1 MPALALDYRPRT
13 LAEVRGNETTVK
25 ALEAVLARKP
35 ENIPHTMLFCGPS
48 GCGKT
53 TLARIVAK
61 ALGCNGSDFNELDIA
76 DFRGIDTAREI
87 RRNMVYRPMEG
98 RCRVYLMDECHKLT
112 GDAQEAMLKAFE
124 DTPDHVYFLLATTD
138 PAKLK
143 TTVRN
148 RCTTFEVSSLS
159 TREMRALLEEV
170 LDQERVDVP
179 AAALDAILDN
189 CMGSPRNAL
198 QLLEKII
205 DMDPADMAAAVE
217 QAARDQ
223 SQVIDLCRALIGK
236 QKWVAVAKILK
247 GLEEQEPESVRH
259 AVLGYCAA
267 ILLKEDQPQAFLVA
281 DSFRKPFYE
290 SGGKAGLVLACYE
303 ALNG

>member
-25 ALEAVLARKP
+25 ALGAVLARKP
-35 ENIPHTMLFCGPS
+35 ENIPHTMLMTGPP

-53 TLARIVAK
+53 TLARIVIK
-61 ALGCNGSDFNELDIA
+61 MLGCSGNDLSEIVVRTVDD
-76 DFRGIDTAREI
+76 ARELK
-87 RRNMVYRPMEG
+87 RNMVYRPMES
-98 RCRVYLMDECHKLT
+98 RCRVFFMDEAHRATK
-112 GDAQEAMLKAFE
+112 DAQEEMLKSLE
-124 DTPDHVYFLLATTD
+124 DAPDHVYFILATTD
-138 PAKLK
+138 PDKLK
-143 TTVRN
+143 AAVRS
-148 RCTTFEVSSLS
+148 RCTTFEVSPLS
-159 TREMRALLEEV
+159 TREMRRLLEEV
-170 LDQERVDVP
+170 LEAERVDVP
-179 AAALDAILDN
+179 AAAIDAILDN

>member
-1 MPALALDYRPRT
+1 MATLALDYRPRT

-98 RCRVYLMDECHKLT
+98 RCRVYLLDEVHRLT

-143 TTVRN
+143 PTVRN
-148 RCTTFEVSSLS
+148 RCTTFEVAPL
-159 TREMRALLEEV
+159 TEREMKALLGEV
-170 LDQERVDVP
+170 ISAEKVKIPD
-179 AAALDAILDN
+179 AAISAILDN

-205 DMDPADMAAAVE
+205 DMDPADMAEAAE

-236 QKWVAVAKILK
+236 KKWVDIAKIIK
-247 GLEEQEPESVRH
+247 GLEDQEPESVRH
-259 AVLGYCAA
+259 AVLGYCAS
-267 ILLKEDQPQAFLVA
+267 ILLKEDMAQAFLVA